1 MGLYKLWVT
10 IQACHCKSLGE
21 EVRIQASLCH
31 FLEQEALNSF
41 MPSFASDEKD
51 RSVYCSSDGCAR
63 SRRRNEEYLLGYR
76 TSTSSLRSMVAI
88 SAAIRSWFIISNPRG
103 TIAWRPPEQPSI
115 KIWEMNPYCSLIVAL
130 VASPTRLLA
139 FLYIRSLSTVVRWP
153 WAEDLPF
160 LLPRNRDN
168 HIVKPCRSEWI
179 LPRLPLII
187 ALSPSSGNC
196 SGLLDEQKAARDE
209 H

>member
-139 FLYIRSLSTVVRWP
+139 FL
-153 WAEDLPF
+153 
-160 LLPRNRDN
+160 LPRNRDN